1 MASCIAARSEGPKFL
16 HMSAEA
22 ALGTQPEQLAHR
34 RLEPLCHQPYEQTE
48 FVIGDSNGDT
58 LVFAERH

>member
-1 MASCIAARSEGPKFL
+1 
-16 HMSAEA
+16 MSAEA

-34 RLEPLCHQPYEQTE
+34 RVEPLCHQPYEQTE

-58 LVFAERH
+58 LVFAERY